1 MAGFLFALLATV
13 IAGFG
18 ARDQLLVARL
28 AHRHSGQQHSRPS
41 GRPAVLLVALIA
53 ALGTAAA
60 AGWAGSVLAPLL
72 VPRARILLVAM
83 ALGLAALELIIIRP
97 RRKPEEPTESLGAF
111 AIVLVAQQLTDAAR
125 LLIFVMAASS
135 AVPHLASVGGMLG
148 SAVTVAVGWLAGPG
162 LARLPLVGIR
172 RALGV
177 ILAAAAI
184 WLVL

>member
-1 MAGFLFALLATV
+1 MNRSMLFECCSS
-13 IAGFG
+13 G
-18 ARDQLLVARL
+18 ANTSTDRFSNHELSPLHNPYGGCDYQGVD
-28 AHRHSGQQHSRPS
+28 
-41 GRPAVLLVALIA
+41 V
-53 ALGTAAA
+53 
-60 AGWAGSVLAPLL
+60 GWAGSVLAPLL

-125 LLIFVMAASS
+125 LLVFVMAASS
-135 AVPHLASVGGMLG
+135 AVPHLASAGGMLG